1 VRHKRRDTKGGTGQ
15 IIGKRAKNQIGDR
28 SNRRPASSGV
38 RTAVPLQEEKQGTG
52 QISRSKKGTSQ
63 IKRGWEKCKGRERKG
78 SDLRF
83 KKWFLGDQFRW
94 LGVWVDLNRRLD
106 FAKLGAVLVIL
117 TATALK
123 TEGLK
128 VIESGRAAFA
138 ARDDMVDV
146 ERSKRRNHPLCCQ
159 KSA

>member
-1 VRHKRRDTKGGTGQ
+1 M
-15 IIGKRAKNQIGDR
+15 
-28 SNRRPASSGV
+28 
-38 RTAVPLQEEKQGTG
+38 
-52 QISRSKKGTSQ
+52 
-63 IKRGWEKCKGRERKG
+63 RERKG
-78 SDLRF
+78 SDLKIQETVPWRSISMA
-83 KKWFLGDQFRW
+83 
-94 LGVWVDLNRRLD
+94 GVWVDLNRRLD

-138 ARDDMVDV
+138 ALDDVVDV